1 MRPTV
6 VGISYR
12 TAPVEA
18 REQVA
23 LADEA
28 LRRAHRRLAE
38 QTGQAVILST
48 CNRTEFYTLTDEP
61 GHAQE
66 AVAQLLREDAGVDY
80 KALESYFYTH
90 HEENAARHLFRVAC
104 SLDSMILGESEVLR
118 QVREAFATATEAGT
132 VRGPLTRLFHQA
144 LRVGKRARNETEIGR
159 NALSVS
165 YACVELARRTMGDLR
180 DLRALVVGTGEAGK
194 LAAMALNRAGVGRL
208 TVTNRSLGPAVALAG
223 LLGGEVAPLG
233 RLASSLAEADIVVS
247 CTGAPTYVLT
257 QDHVSEAMRERAG
270 RPLFLLDI
278 AVPRDVAP
286 EVASV
291 PGVRLADIDDL
302 EVLARSN
309 REKREMEAG
318 RVEAIVEEE
327 VARFHEWWDVQ
338 DALPTVAALEREA
351 ENLRRQETVRALR
364 RLRHLS
370 PEDQETV
377 EAMSRAL
384 VRKLF
389 HKPFTTLKSQRNP
402 MHREALEELF
412 GLDGD
417 GGS

>member
-28 LRRAHRRLAE
+28 LRLAHRRLAE

-48 CNRTEFYTLTDEP
+48 CNRTEFYTLADSP
-61 GHAQE
+61 GDAQE
-66 AVAQLLREDAGVDY
+66 AVAELLRDDAGVDY
-80 KALESYFYTH
+80 DALQAYFYAYH
-90 HEENAARHLFRVAC
+90 QEDAARHLFRVAC

-118 QVREAFATATEAGT
+118 QVREAFAAATEAGT
-132 VRGPLTRLFHQA
+132 VRAPLTRLFHQA
-144 LRVGKRARNETEIGR
+144 LRVGKRARTETEIGR

-165 YACVELARRTMGDLR
+165 HACVELARRTLGDLR

-194 LAAMALNRAGVGRL
+194 LAARALHRAGVGRL
-208 TVTNRSLGPAVALAG
+208 TVTNRSPGPAEELAALLDG
-223 LLGGEVAPLG
+223 DVAPLD
-233 RLASSLAEADIVVS
+233 RLPSALAEADIVVS
-247 CTGAPTYVLT
+247 CTGAPTCMLT
-257 QDHVSEAMRERAG
+257 QEQVAHAMHERAG

-278 AVPRDVAP
+278 AVPRDIAP
-286 EVASV
+286 EVVSV

-302 EVLARSN
+302 EGLARSN
-309 REKREMEAG
+309 REKREMEVG
-318 RVEAIVEEE
+318 QVEAIVEEE
-327 VARFHEWWDVQ
+327 VVLFREWWNVQ

-370 PEDQETV
+370 PEDKAAV

-412 GLDGD
+412 GLNGD
-417 GGS
+417 AGS

>member
-28 LRRAHRRLAE
+28 LRLAHRRLAE

-48 CNRTEFYTLTDEP
+48 CNRTEFYTLTDSPDE
-61 GHAQE
+61 ARE
-66 AVAQLLREDAGVDY
+66 AVAQLLRDDAGVDY
-80 KALESYFYTH
+80 EALASYFYAH
-90 HEENAARHLFRVAC
+90 HDEDAARHLFRVAC
-104 SLDSMILGESEVLR
+104 SLDSMIIGESEVLR
-118 QVREAFATATEAGT
+118 QVREAFAAATEAGT
-132 VRGPLTRLFHQA
+132 VRAPLTRLFHQA
-144 LRVGKRARNETEIGR
+144 LRVGKRARTETEIGR

-165 YACVELARRTMGDLR
+165 HACVELARRTVGDLR

-194 LAAMALNRAGVGRL
+194 LAARALHRAGVGRL
-208 TVTNRSLGPAVALAG
+208 TVTNRSPGPAEELAA
-223 LLGGEVAPLG
+223 LLGGEVAPLE
-233 RLASSLAEADIVVS
+233 RLSSTLTEADIVVS
-247 CTGAPTYVLT
+247 CTGAPTYVLN
-257 QDHVSEAMRERAG
+257 QDQVAEAMRERAG

-318 RVEAIVEEE
+318 RVETIVEEE
-327 VARFHEWWDVQ
+327 VGRFREWWDVQ

-370 PEDQETV
+370 PEDQAAV

-402 MHREALEELF
+402 LHREALEELF
-412 GLDGD
+412 GLNGD
-417 GGS
+417 AGS

>member
-28 LRRAHRRLAE
+28 LRQAHRRLAE

-48 CNRTEFYTLTDEP
+48 CNRTEFYTLTDAP

-90 HEENAARHLFRVAC
+90 YQEDAARHLFRVAC

-165 YACVELARRTMGDLR
+165 YACVELARRTLGDLR

-194 LAAMALNRAGVGRL
+194 LAAMALHRAGVGRL
-208 TVTNRSLGPAVALAG
+208 TVTNRSLGPAEALAD
-223 LLGGEVAPLG
+223 LLGGEAAPLD
-233 RLASSLAEADIVVS
+233 RLPSALTEADIVVS
-247 CTGAPTYVLT
+247 CTGAPTYMLT
-257 QDHVSEAMRERAG
+257 RDQVAQAMHERAG

-286 EVASV
+286 QVASV

-370 PEDQETV
+370 PEDQAAV
-377 EAMSRAL
+377 EDMSRAL

-402 MHREALEELF
+402 LHREALEELF
-412 GLDGD
+412 GLDRG

>member
-28 LRRAHRRLAE
+28 LRLAHRRLAE

-48 CNRTEFYTLTDEP
+48 CNRTEFYTLTDSP
-61 GHAQE
+61 DSARE

-80 KALESYFYTH
+80 AALEPSFYAH
-90 HEENAARHLFRVAC
+90 HEEDAARHLFRVAC
-104 SLDSMILGESEVLR
+104 SLDSMIIGESEVLR
-118 QVREAFATATEAGT
+118 QVREAFAAATEAGT
-132 VRGPLTRLFHQA
+132 VRAPLTRLFHQA
-144 LRVGKRARNETEIGR
+144 LRVGKRARTETEIGR

-165 YACVELARRTMGDLR
+165 YACVELARRTVGDLR
-180 DLRALVVGTGEAGK
+180 GLRALVVGTGEAGK
-194 LAAMALNRAGVGRL
+194 LAAKAFHRAGVGRL
-208 TVTNRSLGPAVALAG
+208 TVTNRSPGPAEELAG
-223 LLGGEVAPLG
+223 LLGGEVAPME
-233 RLASSLAEADIVVS
+233 RLSSALTEADIVVS

-257 QDHVSEAMRERAG
+257 EEQVAEAMRGRDG

-309 REKREMEAG
+309 REKRELEAG

-327 VARFHEWWDVQ
+327 VGRFREWWDVQ

-370 PEDQETV
+370 PEDQAAV

-402 MHREALEELF
+402 LHREALEELF
-412 GLDGD
+412 GLGGD

>member
-28 LRRAHRRLAE
+28 LRLAHRRLAQ

-48 CNRTEFYTLTDEP
+48 CNRTEFYTLTDSP
-61 GHAQE
+61 GDAQD
-66 AVAQLLREDAGVDY
+66 AVAQLLREDAGVGY
-80 KALESYFYTH
+80 TALESYFYTH
-90 HEENAARHLFRVAC
+90 HQEDAARHLFRVAC
-104 SLDSMILGESEVLR
+104 SLDSMIVGESEVLR
-118 QVREAFATATEAGT
+118 QVREAFAAATEAGT
-132 VRGPLTRLFHQA
+132 VRAPLTRLFHQA
-144 LRVGKRARNETEIGR
+144 LRVGKRARSETEIGR

-165 YACVELARRTMGDLR
+165 HACVELARRTLGDLR
-180 DLRALVVGTGEAGK
+180 GLRALVVGTGEAGK
-194 LAAMALNRAGVGRL
+194 LAAMALHRAGVGRL
-208 TVTNRSLGPAVALAG
+208 TVTNRSLGPAEALAG
-223 LLGGEVAPLG
+223 LLGGEAAPME
-233 RLASSLAEADIVVS
+233 RLASALTEVDIVVS
-247 CTGAPTYVLT
+247 CTGAPAYVLT
-257 QDHVSEAMRERAG
+257 EDQVAEAMRERAG
-270 RPLFLLDI
+270 RPLFVLDI

-302 EVLARSN
+302 EGLARSN

-327 VARFHEWWDVQ
+327 VGRFREWWNVQ
-338 DALPTVAALEREA
+338 DTLPTVAALEREA

-370 PEDQETV
+370 PEDQAAV
-377 EAMSRAL
+377 EDMSRAL

-402 MHREALEELF
+402 THREALEELF
-412 GLDGD
+412 GLSGD

>member
-28 LRRAHRRLAE
+28 LRLAHRRLAE
-38 QTGQAVILST
+38 QAGQAVILST

-61 GHAQE
+61 ERARE

-90 HEENAARHLFRVAC
+90 HQEDAARHLFRVAC

-118 QVREAFATATEAGT
+118 QVRESFATASEAGT
-132 VRGPLTRLFHQA
+132 VRAPLTRLFHQA
-144 LRVGKRARNETEIGR
+144 LRVGKRARNETDIGR

-165 YACVELARRTMGDLR
+165 YACVELARRTVGDLR
-180 DLRALVVGTGEAGK
+180 GLRALVVGTGEAGK
-194 LAAMALNRAGVGRL
+194 LAAKALHRAGVGRL
-208 TVTNRSLGPAVALAG
+208 TVTNRSLGPAEELAA
-223 LLGGEVAPLG
+223 LLGGEVAPLE
-233 RLASSLAEADIVVS
+233 RLASAMAEVDIVVS

-257 QDHVSEAMRERAG
+257 QDQVAQAMRGRDG

-286 EVASV
+286 QVATV

-302 EVLARSN
+302 EVLGAVEPGEARG
-309 REKREMEAG
+309 RGRPGGGHRGGGGRPVPRVVGRAG
-318 RVEAIVEEE
+318 RPAYRRRPG
-327 VARFHEWWDVQ
+327 ARGGEPATPGDPPSAATPEPPVGRGPGRGGGHEPGPGAQAVPQ
-338 DALPTVAALEREA
+338 ALHHA
-351 ENLRRQETVRALR
+351 QEPAQ
-364 RLRHLS
+364 S
-370 PEDQETV
+370 PAQ
-377 EAMSRAL
+377 
-384 VRKLF
+384 
-389 HKPFTTLKSQRNP
+389 
-402 MHREALEELF
+402 
-412 GLDGD
+412 
-417 GGS
+417 GGP

>member
-28 LRRAHRRLAE
+28 LRLAHRRLAE

-48 CNRTEFYTLTDEP
+48 CNRTEFYTLTDSP
-61 GHAQE
+61 DDARE
-66 AVAQLLREDAGVDY
+66 AVAQLLRDDAGVDY
-80 KALESYFYTH
+80 DALESYFYAYH
-90 HEENAARHLFRVAC
+90 QEDAARHLFRVAC

-118 QVREAFATATEAGT
+118 QVREAFAAATEAGT
-132 VRGPLTRLFHQA
+132 VRAPLTRLFHQA
-144 LRVGKRARNETEIGR
+144 LRVGKRARTETEIGR

-165 YACVELARRTMGDLR
+165 YACVELARRTLGDLR
-180 DLRALVVGTGEAGK
+180 GLRALVVGTGEAGK
-194 LAAMALNRAGVGRL
+194 LAARALHRAGVGRL
-208 TVTNRSLGPAVALAG
+208 TVTNRSPGPAEELAA
-223 LLGGEVAPLG
+223 LLGGEVTPLD
-233 RLASSLAEADIVVS
+233 RLASTLAEADIVVS
-247 CTGAPTYVLT
+247 CTGAPTYMLT
-257 QDHVSEAMRERAG
+257 QDQVGQAMHERAG

-278 AVPRDVAP
+278 AVPRDIAP
-286 EVASV
+286 QVASV

-302 EVLARSN
+302 EGLARSN
-309 REKREMEAG
+309 REKREMEVG
-318 RVEAIVEEE
+318 QVEAIVEEE
-327 VARFHEWWDVQ
+327 VVLFREWWNVQ

-370 PEDQETV
+370 PEDKAAV

-412 GLDGD
+412 GLNGD
-417 GGS
+417 AGS